1 MVCDKTMDCDR
12 TVRVLILGGTTESRA
27 LAVALGAVQG
37 IETITSLAGRV
48 AEPILPVGRTRIGGF
63 GGPDALAV
71 WLRDNAIDVVVD
83 ATHPFASTIGAHAEQ
98 ATREASVALLVL
110 TRPPWTAGEG
120 DRWTSVASL
129 PDAASAITPGSRVF
143 LTTGRQGVHHF
154 ASVDHSWFLVRAID
168 PPTGP
173 VPPHMTLHLNRGPFD
188 VDHEAMMLADNRID
202 LLITKNSGGD
212 MTRAKLDAAR
222 AASIPVIVVDRPART
237 GSAPTVF
244 DIAAAVDW
252 LTNRLRSTL

>member
-1 MVCDKTMDCDR
+1 MK
-12 TVRVLILGGTTESRA
+12 VLILGGTSESRELAAA
-27 LAVALGAVQG
+27 LDTVQG

-48 AEPILPVGRTRIGGF
+48 AEPVLPIGRTRVGGF
-63 GGPDALAV
+63 GGSDALAV

-83 ATHPFASTIGAHAEQ
+83 ATHPFASTIGAHAEY
-98 ATREASVALLVL
+98 ATSATGVALLVL
-110 TRPPWTAGEG
+110 TRRPWTADEG
-120 DRWTSVASL
+120 DRWAAVASL
-129 PDAASAITPGSRVF
+129 PDAAASITPGSRVF

-173 VPPHMTLHLNRGPFD
+173 MPSNMELLLDRGPFD
-188 VDHEAMMLADNRID
+188 IDHESMVLADNRID

-222 AASIPVIVVDRPART
+222 AASIPVLMVDRPART
-237 GSAPTVF
+237 GSAPTVC

-252 LTNRLRSTL
+252 LSERLRAAL

>member
-1 MVCDKTMDCDR
+1 MK
-12 TVRVLILGGTTESRA
+12 VLILGGTTESRA
-27 LAVALGAVQG
+27 LAAALDTVQG
-37 IETITSLAGRV
+37 IETVTSLAGRV
-48 AEPILPVGRTRIGGF
+48 AEPKLPVGETRIGGF

-83 ATHPFASTIGAHAEQ
+83 ATHPFASTIAAHAEQ
-98 ATREASVALLVL
+98 ATRATSVALLVL
-110 TRPPWTAGEG
+110 TRPPWTAGER
-120 DRWTSVASL
+120 DRWISVASL

-154 ASVDHSWFLVRAID
+154 SSVDHSWFLVRAID

-173 VPPHMTLHLNRGPFD
+173 VPPHMTLQLSRGPFD
-188 VDHEAMMLADNRID
+188 IDHESMMLAENRID

-222 AASIPVIVVDRPART
+222 AASIPVLMVDRPTRT

-244 DIAAAVDW
+244 DVAAAVDW
-252 LTNRLRSTL
+252 LTDR

>member
-1 MVCDKTMDCDR
+1 MK
-12 TVRVLILGGTTESRA
+12 VLILGGTTESRA
-27 LAVALGAVQG
+27 LAAALDTVQG
-37 IETITSLAGRV
+37 IETVTSLAGRV
-48 AEPILPVGRTRIGGF
+48 AEPKLPVGETRIGGF

-83 ATHPFASTIGAHAEQ
+83 ATHPFASTIAAHAEQ
-98 ATREASVALLVL
+98 ATRATSVALLVL

-154 ASVDHSWFLVRAID
+154 SSVDHSWFLVRAID
-168 PPTGP
+168 PPTGA
-173 VPPHMTLHLNRGPFD
+173 VPPHMTLQLSRGPFD
-188 VDHEAMMLADNRID
+188 VDHESMMLAENRID

-222 AASIPVIVVDRPART
+222 AASIPVLMVDRPTRT
-237 GSAPTVF
+237 GSTPTVF
-244 DIAAAVDW
+244 DVAAAVDR
-252 LTNRLRSTL
+252 LTDR

>member
-1 MVCDKTMDCDR
+1 MER
-12 TVRVLILGGTTESRA
+12 GQTVRVLILGGTTESRV
-27 LAVALGAVQG
+27 LAATLDTVQG

-48 AEPILPVGRTRIGGF
+48 AEPILPVGQTRIGGF

-71 WLRDNAIDVVVD
+71 WLRDNSIDVVVD

-98 ATREASVALLVL
+98 ATRASSVALLVL
-110 TRPPWTAGEG
+110 TRPPWTPGEG

-129 PDAASAITPGSRVF
+129 PDAASAIPPGSRVF

-154 ASVDHSWFLVRAID
+154 ASVAHSWFLVRAID
-168 PPTGP
+168 APTGP
-173 VPPHMTLHLNRGPFD
+173 EPPHMTLHLSRGPFD
-188 VDHEAMMLADNRID
+188 VDHESIMLADNRID

-222 AASIPVIVVDRPART
+222 VASIPVIVVDRPART
-237 GSAPTVF
+237 GSAPMVL
-244 DIAAAVDW
+244 DVAAAVDW
-252 LTNRLRSTL
+252 LTNRLRAGL

>member
-1 MVCDKTMDCDR
+1 MECDQ
-12 TVRVLILGGTTESRA
+12 TVKVLILGGTTESRA
-27 LAVALGAVQG
+27 LAAALDTVQG
-37 IETITSLAGRV
+37 IETVTSLAGRV
-48 AEPILPVGRTRIGGF
+48 AEPKLPVGETRIGGF

-83 ATHPFASTIGAHAEQ
+83 ATHPFASTIAAHAEQ
-98 ATREASVALLVL
+98 ATRATSVALLVL

-154 ASVDHSWFLVRAID
+154 SSVDHSWFLVRAID
-168 PPTGP
+168 PPTGA
-173 VPPHMTLHLNRGPFD
+173 VPPHMTLQLSRGPFD
-188 VDHEAMMLADNRID
+188 VDHESMMLAENRID

-222 AASIPVIVVDRPART
+222 AASIPVLMVDRPTRT
-237 GSAPTVF
+237 GSTPTVF
-244 DIAAAVDW
+244 DVAAAVDR
-252 LTNRLRSTL
+252 LTDR

>member
-1 MVCDKTMDCDR
+1 MECDQ
-12 TVRVLILGGTTESRA
+12 TVKVLILGGTTESRA
-27 LAVALGAVQG
+27 LAAALGTVQG

-48 AEPILPVGRTRIGGF
+48 AEPILPVGPTRIGGF

-71 WLRDNAIDVVVD
+71 WLRHNTIDVVVD
-83 ATHPFASTIGAHAEQ
+83 ATHPFASTIAAHAEQ
-98 ATREASVALLVL
+98 ATRAASVALLVL

-173 VPPHMTLHLNRGPFD
+173 VPPHMSLQLSRGPFD
-188 VDHEAMMLADNRID
+188 VHHESMMLADNRID

-222 AASIPVIVVDRPART
+222 AASIPVLMVDRPASPT
-237 GSAPTVF
+237 AAPTVYAV
-244 DIAAAVDW
+244 AAAVDW
-252 LTNRLRSTL
+252 LTNRYALPADG